1 MSDWDLT
8 EKRIYKLLRHPYQ
21 LDKSV
26 VEDMA
31 SAYLEF
37 VEELFDYLNRIGDN
51 KIRIRQLNMSYIDFG
66 TLKALEESCPTE
78 NSKLKLVFLDKLL
91 SLINMEQELIYRQLL
106 CL

>member
-1 MSDWDLT
+1 MSNWDLT

-37 VEELFDYLNRIGDN
+37 VEEFRET
-51 KIRIRQLNMSYIDFG
+51 RNMI
-66 TLKALEESCPTE
+66 
-78 NSKLKLVFLDKLL
+78 V
-91 SLINMEQELIYRQLL
+91 IY
-106 CL
+106 

>member
-8 EKRIYKLLRHPYQ
+8 EKRIYKLLRHTYQ

-37 VEELFDYLNRIGDN
+37 VRN
-51 KIRIRQLNMSYIDFG
+51 
-66 TLKALEESCPTE
+66 
-78 NSKLKLVFLDKLL
+78 
-91 SLINMEQELIYRQLL
+91 SLIT
-106 CL
+106 